1 MYSHNTF
8 HNPGILIWRYELILS
23 LGSFNIISFSRL
35 SPRLVRAEINLAVTR
50 SPGRQSWTVP
60 TNCTIAA
67 MCPTAFDA
75 IWTMHPRVGEPS
87 PDEWMAFVNHLTLR
101 NINCTSD
108 NAAALVLQI
117 NIHARCMC
125 VYVPFFLLCLLFSC
139 AHFFT
144 LLPAYVSLHEM
155 IDKLKRKWACCDF
168 YSKKLQNCVST
179 LFEYIFFLNFTV
191 CIFIYWL

>member
-23 LGSFNIISFSRL
+23 LDGFNIISFSRL

-101 NINCTSD
+101 NINCTLD

-125 VYVPFFLLCLLFSC
+125 VYVPFFLCLRVPIFLRFFPRMCHCTKWSTNWNESELAATFIQKSFKIVYQLFS
-139 AHFFT
+139 
-144 LLPAYVSLHEM
+144 
-155 IDKLKRKWACCDF
+155 
-168 YSKKLQNCVST
+168 N
-179 LFEYIFFLNFTV
+179 IFFS
-191 CIFIYWL
+191 